1 MSGAEADIKIGNALP
16 LINIPVGTVVHNIEL
31 KPGRGGQLVRS
42 AGTSAQVLGKEG
54 KYVLV
59 RLTSGEVRLVLSA
72 CRATVGQVGNESHEL
87 IKIGKSWSLSLVR

>member
-1 MSGAEADIKIGNALP
+1 VDSEKRYILAPKNLEVGMEIMSGAEADIKIGNALL

-42 AGTSAQVLGKEG
+42 AVTSAQVLGKEG

-59 RLTSGEVRLVLSA
+59 RLTYGEVRLV
-72 CRATVGQVGNESHEL
+72 
-87 IKIGKSWSLSLVR
+87 